1 MDDINKAEVSELES
15 LWGQLSKRYTVEQP
29 RMLEK
34 ALENGSRR
42 LPSHLTLSKVA
53 SDCIKTLK
61 SLMKQGEDDTLK
73 YSSLPLNALVL
84 PETFSIHELA
94 GILKEREYRTQNI
107 LKHGVAPHVSFTAN
121 KVGFFAED
129 SKGRNHELL
138 SFLGKTE
145 TTPVNFM
152 IKGET
157 DPLNFDNGNVAVAN
171 AMNIESANIYSPYG
185 EKLKNKLLK
194 ILDKGVV
201 VTHGT
206 FLFEHAKKAFFE
218 RPGNITFVKLD
229 GHPFEKGKIP
239 IPTGSNPAI
248 AAQINK
254 IEPTL
259 IPYLANAMKKGPT
272 QRTLNKLIH
281 EGLKLS
287 TPQEQAKTII
297 ASVKKQSKGEIDM
310 INREND
316 WVKLL
321 SKNWE
326 SPTKANVLSREI
338 LHHQHGFDVKADDTP
353 KTKAPKAPKKD
364 ASPKNTAKNGDNKQS
379 NAKTAPETNVQMKN
393 GSKVNIDAALS
404 AFYQNRENA
413 SPGQLSVQVLA
424 AMSPNTLIPMSADE
438 IKDFTN
444 SVETIQKQPVGAED
458 GIRWLAK
465 TIEHKLPDI
474 EKPKQEEHSFSYRRS
489 R

>member
-1 MDDINKAEVSELES
+1 MDDINKADVSELES
-15 LWGQLSKRYTVEQP
+15 LWVQLSKRYTVEQP

-34 ALENGSRR
+34 ALENGSKR

-61 SLMKQGEDDTLK
+61 SLMKQGEDPALK
-73 YSSLPLNALVL
+73 YSSLPLNALLL

-107 LKHGVAPHVSFTAN
+107 LKHGVAPYVSFTPN

-129 SKGRNHELL
+129 SKGRNHEIL
-138 SFLGKTE
+138 SFLRKTE

-157 DPLNFDNGNVAVAN
+157 DPLTFDNGNVAVAN

-201 VTHGT
+201 VTPGT

-254 IEPTL
+254 LEPTL
-259 IPYLANAMKKGPT
+259 IPYLTNAMKKGPT
-272 QRTLNKLIH
+272 QRTLNKLIYD
-281 EGLKLS
+281 GLALS
-287 TPQEQAKTII
+287 TPQEQAKAII
-297 ASVKKQSKGEIDM
+297 TSVKKQSKGEIDM

-364 ASPKNTAKNGDNKQS
+364 ATPKNTAKNGDNKQS

-424 AMSPNTLIPMSADE
+424 AMSPNALIPMSADE